1 MYRTASG
8 LACICIA
15 LAGCATPAPAPVA
28 MIVPAG
34 PVAVDGTYLGYA
46 NLSQAG
52 NSDESLCGTIVP
64 LQLTVTGR
72 TFTYVLS
79 EPQVT
84 YAPLKRFLVQIAADG
99 SFTSSAGAANL
110 QGRVAG
116 VGLTGDVFGE
126 ACSYHF
132 DTARPAG

>member
-8 LACICIA
+8 LACICA
-15 LAGCATPAPAPVA
+15 LLAGCATPPPAPAAAV
-28 MIVPAG
+28 VPSG
-34 PVAVDGTYLGYA
+34 PVVVDGTYLGYA
-46 NLSQAG
+46 NLSEAG
-52 NSDESLCGTIVP
+52 NSDESLCGTNVP
-64 LQLTVTGR
+64 LQLTVTDR

-84 YAPLKRFLVQIAADG
+84 YAPVKRFLVQIAGDG
-99 SFTSSAGAANL
+99 SFTSSAGAAKL
-110 QGRVAG
+110 QGRATG
-116 VGLTGDVFGE
+116 PGLTGDVFGE

>member
-1 MYRTASG
+1 MYRTTLG
-8 LACICIA
+8 LAGLCAA
-15 LAGCATPAPAPVA
+15 LAGCATPAPPPAVIVA
-28 MIVPAG
+28 PAG

-46 NLSQAG
+46 NLSEAG
-52 NSDESLCGTIVP
+52 NSDESLCGTNVP
-64 LQLTVTGR
+64 LQLTVTDR

-84 YAPLKRFLVQIAADG
+84 YAPVKRFLVQIAGDG
-99 SFTSSAGAANL
+99 SFSGSAGAAKL

-116 VGLTGDVFGE
+116 LGLTGDAFGE